1 MRFNLFFLML
11 LEMMLSPLWAEEDIS
26 HLQGWDVSASK
37 MVLINAKPIVR
48 PLESAEDLDVHLKIM
63 HGEKVTAHIDELP
76 YLYEWINENGT
87 RFFSKERPNWY
98 ANPLYPSDR
107 ETRPIRVYG
116 EYGVKM
122 DGTYFEEQL
131 AKEERLYRTEKRN
144 IEQQQA
150 EMQKKINAGKI
161 ELGMDMLLVNA
172 ILGIPKLFE
181 YHGNGLTEHHY
192 EKGQQQYTV
201 QFKNNAVV
209 DFKQTVDETVDET
222 DP

>member
-116 EYGVKM
+116 EYEDRV
-122 DGTYFEEQL
+122 
-131 AKEERLYRTEKRN
+131 YRILILSESEFTDTR
-144 IEQQQA
+144 IF
-150 EMQKKINAGKI
+150 KIDACKSFI
-161 ELGMDMLLVNA
+161 FSRFF
-172 ILGIPKLFE
+172 IL
-181 YHGNGLTEHHY
+181 
-192 EKGQQQYTV
+192 
-201 QFKNNAVV
+201 
-209 DFKQTVDETVDET
+209 
-222 DP
+222 